1 MRDAVRGAEFVGQ
14 LIAAQTMASFQGAR
28 RIVQAGV
35 DDPAI
40 TRARAHADF
49 WERFEN
55 KDVAPAVGE
64 SAGDGATYDAT
75 ANYHDVGL
83 FHVYSLALDPHACF

>member
-1 MRDAVRGAEFVGQ
+1 VRGAEFVGQ
-14 LIAAQTMASFQGAR
+14 LISAETMASFQGTR

-35 DDPAI
+35 DDAAVA
-40 TRARAHADF
+40 RARAHADF

-55 KDVAPAVGE
+55 KDVAPAAGE
-64 SAGDGATYDAT
+64 SAGDGATHDAT
-75 ANYHDVGL
+75 ANDHYIGL